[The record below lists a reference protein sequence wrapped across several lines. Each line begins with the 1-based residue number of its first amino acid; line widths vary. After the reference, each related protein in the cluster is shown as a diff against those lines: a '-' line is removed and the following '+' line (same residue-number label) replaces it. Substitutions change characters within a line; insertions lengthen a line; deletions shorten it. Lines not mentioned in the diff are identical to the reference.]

1 MFVFTS
7 INSKLGNIGKTYTN
21 SRNNLPLNHQS
32 MGGAAHVTLPAGTYI
47 VVAHVQFDAN
57 ATGIRRVAIGVVDGS
72 NTVYGF
78 TTIPASASKAD
89 VTHIAIITL
98 TEQKNIAPYGYQ
110 DSGAT
115 LNASFSI
122 SAISI

>member
-1 MFVFTS
+1 
-7 INSKLGNIGKTYTN
+7 
-21 SRNNLPLNHQS
+21 